1 MVAHGEAHTVSSRSD
16 TYYERVRHYSPERVA
31 PFNAANRRCPKA
43 RETERRLLI
52 DRLDL
57 RSGLVV
63 LDTGSGGGYLI
74 DGFPAT
80 ALQNA
85 TIICSDTAEHFI
97 RSIPRRFQR
106 LVCGMDSLTVGDQT
120 VDRVCNLAGL
130 HHVERKADFFAESFR
145 VLKSGGLVAVADVKV
160 GTRPAAWLNGPVD
173 RMTDIGH
180 KGMFVEA
187 GEFSRLLA
195 EAGFS
200 NVEERH
206 EVYNWSFDGWVNLV
220 DFVRDLFR
228 LTKASRDEIEAAI
241 LDHLHVS
248 QDAESAAF
256 EWELTY
262 ATGRK

>member
-1 MVAHGEAHTVSSRSD
+1 
-16 TYYERVRHYSPERVA
+16 
-31 PFNAANRRCPKA
+31 
-43 RETERRLLI
+43 LLI

-74 DGFPAT
+74 DGFPTT
-80 ALQNA
+80 ALRDA

-97 RSIPRRFQR
+97 RSIPPPFQR
-106 LVCGMDSLTVGDQT
+106 LVCGMDNLTLADET

-130 HHVERKADFFAESFR
+130 HHVERKADFFAESYR
-145 VLKSGGLVAVADVKV
+145 ILKSGGLVAVADVKV

-187 GEFSRLLA
+187 GEFSNLLRV
-195 EAGFS
+195 AGFS
-200 NVEERH
+200 DVKERH
-206 EVYNWSFDGWVNLV
+206 EIYSWSFDSWIELV
-220 DFVRDLFR
+220 GFTRDLFR
-228 LTKASRDEIEAAI
+228 LTRASRDEIDAAI
-241 LDHLHVS
+241 LDHLRVS
-248 QDAESAAF
+248 QNPDSAAF

>member
-1 MVAHGEAHTVSSRSD
+1 MEVHGEACTVSSRPD

-80 ALQNA
+80 ALLDA

-97 RSIPRRFQR
+97 RSIPPPFQR
-106 LVCGMDSLTVGDQT
+106 LVCGMDNLTLADQT

-130 HHVERKADFFAESFR
+130 HHVERKADFFGESYR
-145 VLKSGGLVAVADVKV
+145 VLKPGGLVAVADVKV

-173 RMTDIGH
+173 CMTDIGH

-187 GEFSRLLA
+187 GEFSKLLR

-200 NVEERH
+200 DVEERH
-206 EVYNWSFDGWVNLV
+206 ETYTWSFDSWVELV
-220 DFVRDLFR
+220 DFTRDLFR
-228 LTKASRDEIEAAI
+228 LTRASRDEIQAAI
-241 LDHLHVS
+241 LNHLRAS
-248 QDAESAAF
+248 QDAGSAAF